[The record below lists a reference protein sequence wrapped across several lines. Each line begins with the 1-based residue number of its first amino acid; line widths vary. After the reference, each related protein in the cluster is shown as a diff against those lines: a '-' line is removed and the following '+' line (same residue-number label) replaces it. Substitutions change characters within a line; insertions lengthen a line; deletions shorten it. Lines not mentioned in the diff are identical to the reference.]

1 MPPVPPWLAKTWLI
15 GGVVG
20 AVGGLVASILAW
32 VIVGSAATASG
43 QSITLAGELL
53 ESVDGTIVSVDEALT
68 AVANGLRTSQQSAA
82 DAAITLTQLSALA
95 SNLGDLVSE
104 DVPSSLDAV
113 RASLAPISATAGVLD
128 TTLNAL
134 SFFGVDYDPAVPL
147 DEAIADLDEQLAD
160 IPAELRRQGPLIG
173 SAAESLNEFGSD
185 TLVISQDL
193 SDLRRQLIDTS
204 SAISSYR
211 TTVVAA
217 DQLLVDVESDLAGR
231 LGLLKWVMVLIGMS
245 LTVTQTVP
253 ITFGWWL
260 LQADSDTAHDQTDSL
275 DETT

>member
-1 MPPVPPWLAKTWLI
+1 MPPVPAWLAKTWLI

-20 AVGGLVASILAW
+20 AIAGLIASILAW
-32 VIVGSAATASG
+32 LIVGSAATASG
-43 QSITLAGELL
+43 QSLALADELL
-53 ESVDGTIVSVDEALT
+53 ESVDGTIVSVDTALT
-68 AVANGLRTSQQSAA
+68 AVADGLRTSQQSAA

-104 DVPSSLDAV
+104 DVPESLDAV
-113 RASLAPISATAGVLD
+113 RASLAPIAATAGALD
-128 TTLNAL
+128 GTLRAL
-134 SFFGVDYDPAVPL
+134 SFFGVDYDPDVPL
-147 DEAIADLDEQLAD
+147 DEAIADLDQKLAD
-160 IPAELRRQGPLIG
+160 IPTDLRRQGPLIG

-193 SDLRRQLIDTS
+193 SDLRRQLIDTG

-231 LGLLKWVMVLIGMS
+231 LNLLKWVMVLIGMS
-245 LTVTQTVP
+245 LAVTQTVP

-260 LQADSDTAHDQTDSL
+260 LQADSSAEENAVDTL
-275 DETT
+275 DGET